1 MLGAILGLGLAL
13 LALYLVRAIR
23 TYYSLSHFGGHW
35 VAGWSRLWLL
45 RTQGSGEMN
54 KRFTEVNRKYG
65 EFPIGEGVETES
77 TILRFAVWVSPT
89 LRLGELVLVYRAD
102 ETQALRRG
110 LRRACLSHPMA
121 ELFRRMSAVRSPFT
135 RGRWYAALKLH
146 PDRDNITSYV
156 DEHKHAAIRTRM
168 APGYSGK
175 ENVHL
180 EADVDEQLLK
190 FLDLV
195 SSKYVAQPEQDIFRT
210 VDLSQVTSYFTLDV
224 ISKVAFGQTFGFLD
238 NDEDPFGYL
247 ANLAQMLP
255 AIIVFGVYTEL
266 TNIMKLPAVKAAL
279 PKSSDKR
286 GLGRVMGFARDR
298 VQERFGPKAIRRQ
311 DMLDAFIKRGLTQ
324 EELESETLTQITAGS
339 DSTASA
345 LRMTLHFI
353 STSPPT
359 LERLLAEALA
369 GIEAGKI
376 SRPIIRD
383 AEARQLP
390 YLQACIK
397 EGLRIYPPVTGL
409 MAKMVPEGGAM
420 IDVDGVEKF
429 APGRTQI
436 GWNSWGMMHDP
447 VVFGADAEIYRPELW
462 LVRDESEKER
472 GRVARMNETVTL
484 CFGYGRFGC
493 LGRGVATM
501 ELNKAVIETLLRFN
515 LQSCNLAK
523 PFTEK
528 VVGFYVHTD
537 MDFVVTERSSGDQSA
552 LVRLEG
558 DKVDAGALAGAYE
571 E

>member
-1 MLGAILGLGLAL
+1 MFAATLGLAFAL
-13 LALYLVRAIR
+13 VALYVFRAVR
-23 TYYSLSHFGGHW
+23 THYSLKHFGGHW
-35 VAGWSRLWLL
+35 SVGWSRIWLL

-54 KRFTEVNRKYG
+54 KRFTAINRKHG
-65 EFPIGEGVETES
+65 
-77 TILRFAVWVSPT
+77 PT
-89 LRLGELVLVYRAD
+89 ARIAPAMLITSD
-102 ETQALRRG
+102 
-110 LRRACLSHPMA
+110 PD
-121 ELFRRMSAVRSPFT
+121 LFRRMSAVRSPFT
-135 RGRWYAALKLH
+135 RGYWYTALKLH

-156 DEHKHAAIRTRM
+156 DEQKHADVRTRM
-168 APGYSGK
+168 TPGYAGK

-180 EADVDEQLLK
+180 EGDVDEQLLK
-190 FLDLV
+190 YLDLV
-195 SSKYVAQPEQDIFRT
+195 SSQYVAKPEQDIFRT
-210 VDLSQVTSYFTLDV
+210 VDLSRVTSYFTLDV

-238 NDEDPFGYL
+238 HDDDPFGYL
-247 ANLAQMLP
+247 ASLAQMLP

-266 TNIMKLPAVKAAL
+266 TNIMKFPAIKAAL
-279 PKSSDKR
+279 PKSTDKR

-298 VQERFGPKAIRRQ
+298 VQERFGPKAVRRQ

-353 STSPPT
+353 STSPPI
-359 LERLLAEALA
+359 LDRLLAEARA
-369 GIEAGKI
+369 AIAAGKI
-376 SRPIIRD
+376 SRPIIQD

-409 MAKMVPEGGAM
+409 MAKKVPDGGAL

-429 APGRTQI
+429 APGGTQI

-447 VVFGADAEIYRPELW
+447 VVFGGDAEIYRPERW
-462 LVRDESEKER
+462 LARDGSDQER
-472 GRVARMNETVTL
+472 DRIVRMNDTVTL

-515 LQSCNLAK
+515 LQCCDLAK
-523 PFTEK
+523 PFNEK

-537 MDFVVTERSSGDQSA
+537 MNFVVTERSTGDEEKSTH
-552 LVRLEG
+552 LNG
-558 DKVDAGALAGAYE
+558 GTIDAGALAGAYDVE
-571 E
+571 

>member
-65 EFPIGEGVETES
+65 S
-77 TILRFAVWVSPT
+77 TARIAPGMLITSDAPHSYQT
-89 LRLGELVLVYRAD
+89 N
-102 ETQALRRG
+102 
-110 LRRACLSHPMA
+110 MKA

-190 FLDLV
+190 FLNLV

-210 VDLSQVTSYFTLDV
+210 VDLSQITSYFTLDV

-298 VQERFGPKAIRRQ
+298 VQERFGPKAIRHQ

-353 STSPPT
+353 STSPPI
-359 LERLLAEALA
+359 LERLLAEARA
-369 GIEAGKI
+369 GIEEGKI
-376 SRPIIRD
+376 SRPIIQD

-420 IDVDGVEKF
+420 LDVDGVEKF

-447 VVFGADAEIYRPELW
+447 VVFGTDAEIYRLSGGW
-462 LVRDESEKER
+462 LGMRARRSAGGWR
-472 GRVARMNETVTL
+472 G
-484 CFGYGRFGC
+484 
-493 LGRGVATM
+493 
-501 ELNKAVIETLLRFN
+501 
-515 LQSCNLAK
+515 
-523 PFTEK
+523 
-528 VVGFYVHTD
+528 
-537 MDFVVTERSSGDQSA
+537 
-552 LVRLEG
+552 
-558 DKVDAGALAGAYE
+558 
-571 E
+571 

>member
-1 MLGAILGLGLAL
+1 MFAATLGLGLAL
-13 LALYLVRAIR
+13 FALYAVQAIR
-23 TYYSLSHFGGHW
+23 TYYSLKQFGGHW
-35 VAGWSRLWLL
+35 SSGWSRLWLL

-54 KRFTEVNRKYG
+54 KRFTEINREYG
-65 EFPIGEGVETES
+65 S
-77 TILRFAVWVSPT
+77 TARIAPGMLITSDP
-89 LRLGELVLVYRAD
+89 
-102 ETQALRRG
+102 
-110 LRRACLSHPMA
+110 

-146 PDRDNITSYV
+146 PERDNITSYV
-156 DEHKHAAIRTRM
+156 DETKHAAIRNRM
-168 APGYSGK
+168 APGYAGK

-195 SSKYVAQPEQDIFRT
+195 GTKYVAKPEQDVFRT
-210 VDLSQVTSYFTLDV
+210 VDLSRVTSYFTLDV

-266 TNIMKLPAVKAAL
+266 TNIMKLSFVKAAL

-298 VQERFGPKAIRRQ
+298 VQERFGPKAVRRQ

-345 LRMTLHFI
+345 LRMALHFI
-353 STSPPT
+353 STSPPI
-359 LERLLAEALA
+359 LDSLLAEARA

-376 SRPIIRD
+376 SRPTIRD

-397 EGLRIYPPVTGL
+397 ESLRIYPPVTGL
-409 MAKMVPEGGAM
+409 MAKAVPAGGAL
-420 IDVDGVEKF
+420 IEVDGVEKF
-429 APGRTQI
+429 APGGTQV

-447 VVFGADAEIYRPELW
+447 VIFGQDAEIYRPERW
-462 LVRDESEKER
+462 LARDGGEKER
-472 GRVARMNETVTL
+472 DRIARMNETVTL

-501 ELNKAVIETLLRFN
+501 ELNKAVVETLLRFN

-523 PFTEK
+523 PFNEK

-537 MDFVVTERSSGDQSA
+537 MNFVATERSSGEKDAFAHSN
-552 LVRLEG
+552 G
-558 DKVDAGALAGAYE
+558 GPVDAGALAGAYE
-571 E
+571 S

>member
-1 MLGAILGLGLAL
+1 MLATPTTTIAL
-13 LALYLVRAIR
+13 VATLTLLTLYIYNSLR
-23 TYYSLSHFGGHW
+23 TYYGLRDFGGHW
-35 VAGWSRLWLL
+35 SSGWSRLWMLK
-45 RTQGSGEMN
+45 TQSSGRMN
-54 KRFTEVNRKYG
+54 KIFTKVNLKYG
-65 EFPIGEGVETES
+65 S
-77 TILRFAVWVSPT
+77 TARIAPKF
-89 LRLGELVLVYRAD
+89 LVTSDPA
-102 ETQALRRG
+102 
-110 LRRACLSHPMA
+110 
-121 ELFRRMSAVRSPFT
+121 LFRRMSAVRSPFT
-135 RGRWYAALKLH
+135 RGGWYAALKLH
-146 PDRDNITSYV
+146 PERDNITSYL
-156 DEHKHAAIRTRM
+156 DETKHAEIRNRM

-180 EADVDEQLLK
+180 EQDVDEQLLK

-195 SSKYVAQPEQDIFRT
+195 GGKYVAEPEREVFRT
-210 VDLSQVTSYFTLDV
+210 VDLSRITSYFTLDV

-238 NDEDPFGYL
+238 QDEDPFGYL

-266 TNIMKLPAVKAAL
+266 TKLLKIPLIKAAL
-279 PKSSDKR
+279 PKSTDKR

-298 VQERFGPKAIRRQ
+298 VQERFGPKGVRRQ
-311 DMLDAFIKRGLTQ
+311 DMLDAFIKRGMTE

-353 STSPPT
+353 STSPPI
-359 LERLLAEALA
+359 LSRLLAEANIAIDA
-369 GIEAGKI
+369 GRI
-376 SRPIIRD
+376 SRPIIKD
-383 AEARQLP
+383 AEARVLP

-409 MAKMVPEGGAM
+409 MAKQVPPEGAM

-429 APGRTQI
+429 APPGTQI

-447 VVFGADAEIYRPELW
+447 AIFGQDAEIFRPERW
-462 LVRDESEKER
+462 LVRSDGHEAEKEAE
-472 GRVARMNETVTL
+472 RVRRMDETVTL

-501 ELNKAVIETLLRFN
+501 ELNKAVLETLLRFN

-523 PFTEK
+523 PFDEN
-528 VVGFYVHTD
+528 VVGFYVHTN
-537 MDFVVTERSSGDQSA
+537 MNFVATRRRGEEEDEKAGFALLHHGDGSG
-552 LVRLEG
+552 VE
-558 DKVDAGALAGAYE
+558 AGALAGAPE

>member
-1 MLGAILGLGLAL
+1 MLGAILDLGLAL

-54 KRFTEVNRKYG
+54 RRFTEVNRKYG
-65 EFPIGEGVETES
+65 STARIAPGMLITSDVCQSFSLPIKS
-77 TILRFAVWVSPT
+77 ILSLLQSDF
-89 LRLGELVLVYRAD
+89 
-102 ETQALRRG
+102 
-110 LRRACLSHPMA
+110 A

-168 APGYSGK
+168 APGYAGK

-180 EADVDEQLLK
+180 EADIDEQLLK
-190 FLDLV
+190 FLDLI
-195 SSKYVAQPEQDIFRT
+195 SSKYVAQPERDIFRT

-238 NDEDPFGYL
+238 HDQDPFGYL

-255 AIIVFGVYTEL
+255 AVIVFGVYTEL

-353 STSPPT
+353 STSPPI
-359 LERLLAEALA
+359 LDRLLAEARA
-369 GIEAGKI
+369 GIEQGKI
-376 SRPIIRD
+376 SRPIIQD

-447 VVFGADAEIYRPELW
+447 VVFGADAEIYRPERW
-462 LVRDESEKER
+462 LVRDESEKES

-501 ELNKAVIETLLRFN
+501 ELNKAVVETLLRFN

-523 PFTEK
+523 PFDEK

-537 MDFVVTERSSGDQSA
+537 MNFVVTERSSGDQSG